1 MTPRNL
7 FSYRLGLQPYVP
19 VWQAMQLHLRE
30 RDPTTPD
37 ALWRV
42 QHPPVFTLGRNAR
55 PQHLLAP
62 AAIPVIQVDRGGQ
75 VTFHGPGQVV
85 LYVLLDLRSHR
96 LGVRGLVELL
106 QDAVIDSLAG
116 FGIQAQAR
124 PDAPGV
130 YVDGAKVAALGLRVR
145 SGCSM
150 HGLAVNVHPR
160 LADFRRMDACGYPG
174 LASTSMHA
182 LGCRADPDR
191 VGAALEERLAD
202 RLGCTLERTHTL
214 PEALVRVLARSP
226 RSRA

>member
-1 MTPRNL
+1 MTARTL
-7 FSYRLGLQPYVP
+7 HSFRLGLQPYVP
-19 VWQAMQLHLRE
+19 VWQAMQLQLRE
-30 RDPTTPD
+30 RDSATPD

-62 AAIPVIQVDRGGQ
+62 AATPVIRVDRGGQ

-85 LYVLLDLRSHR
+85 LYVLLDLRPHR

-106 QDAVIDSLAG
+106 QDAVIHTLAG
-116 FGIQAQAR
+116 FGIGAQAR
-124 PDAPGV
+124 SDAPGV
-130 YVDGAKVAALGLRVR
+130 YVDGAKIAALGLRVR
-145 SGCSM
+145 NGCSM

-182 LGCRADPDR
+182 LGRLAEPDR
-191 VGAALEERLAD
+191 VGAMLEERLAD
-202 RLGCTLERTHTL
+202 RLGCTLERVHTL
-214 PEALVRVLARSP
+214 PEPLVRVLARPP
-226 RSRA
+226 RP